1 MRKLRLAHTPLPA
14 YSTFAAGLLGLYT
27 MVVPAQL
34 SGQCTPEPG
43 TIQGK
48 VYADLNRN
56 GERDAG
62 ESGIASAR
70 IDVLGENG
78 VLLGQQF
85 SDADGNYAIS
95 GLPANE
101 LLRLVH
107 NKPANHHYAIGGSDG
122 PQDLRWVPVP
132 SCNVDFGV
140 NAINAPCS
148 PATAQVYTTCFVK
161 SGGDPAAPTLVGM
174 PFLFNSGSSPF
185 KVAMQN
191 QTGSVWGLAWNRS
204 TRELYSAA
212 FVKFGAGLGPA
223 GIGGIYA
230 TNVQKQQTKI
240 FADLKALGIPVGSPS
255 SADPLQCGYSDA
267 VGKAGLGD
275 MDISDD
281 DRLLFVTNLYH
292 KSLVIIPTEAP
303 TSANIMEFKIP
314 DPGCNQGNYAVG
326 AVEYYNGR
334 VYLGVTCTAE
344 NSRSKSDFFFHIYS
358 FDLLSRTFNIVFS
371 TNFAREY
378 WLAQPGSQ
386 RPVSQWLTSISFIND
401 AFMVIGI
408 TDRTGHTYCDQV
420 YPLTGQYGDV
430 LMLHK
435 SGNSWLLENKGVAGA
450 RSGNGPNHFEG
461 PGGGEFFGDDYWI
474 VGPSL
479 HPEVSFG
486 SVVVLPGSEEVISAC
501 YDPIYESFSGGFHRY
516 STLNGDKLSSIQL
529 YNKQSSA
536 YGKSAGLGD
545 LALACPP
552 EPIAIGN
559 YAWIDENENGVQDGT
574 ELPLG
579 GLQLLLLDEQ
589 CKVVG
594 QTATN
599 SNGYYLFDQTN
610 VDIDGDGIVGPL
622 APFANYFVVIHPSQG
637 IPGSTH
643 LLIGSDTMKLT
654 SHLAADAMQLYNS
667 DAVLWTSASCSGYDQ
682 VPYIAVR
689 TGASGDHNYSFD
701 LGLSRVYRDDTPPP
715 PPPPGDKVYDLALIK
730 QVDAI
735 NAVKNGDVVTFH
747 IRVFNQ
753 GDEPV
758 ARYEIVDYVDSY
770 FQFEA
775 ALNPEWTYYNGRA
788 RHLQTTPLAPGAHYT
803 VAISLRFQSALP
815 PIQIVNEA
823 EISAMWDALG
833 KPLTDEDSTPDD
845 VRGNDAGGVPHSE
858 TDNVVDANDIDEDDH
873 DAESLPLADLALRNL
888 SMNTDPVVKNGV
900 ATFRM
905 EVYNQGNVAVANIGI
920 VNYPGNAYTFQASDN
935 PGWVNNGGKVYTT
948 LGNVLP
954 PGGSAS
960 VELVLRVV
968 NANPQGLINRAEIYA
983 MQDINGG
990 ILKDFD
996 STPDDEVSNDAGGLV
1011 FSFADDWLEGDG
1023 TTDED
1028 DADPATVSVFDL
1040 ALILT
1045 TDQQQPVKK
1054 NQDVLFHLSVCNQG
1068 NVAAHDIGVVYY
1080 MPLGLSLSPLDVN
1093 AWFTM
1098 GGLLRNQL
1106 VGALQPGDC
1115 RIQDVVLRVRPDALP
1130 DALLSV
1136 AEIAHAKDASGTDRS
1151 NQDWDSKSDLDP
1163 SNDAGGVVGSVYDN
1177 AMTGDGVLDEDDA
1190 DPAQLLMMDLALVK
1204 RYAENGSLLNGGSAT
1219 FEIEVHNQGNM
1230 AVRNVTIV
1238 DYLPQGMSVGLL
1250 SLQDGWTVDGNIA
1263 EYVINGSIAPQ
1274 SAKSIQIVL
1283 EHTGDI
1289 EPAQLINRAEIAEVF
1304 SSDLTDL
1311 SNGDFDS
1318 SPDRDPGND
1327 AGGIPNT
1334 ETDNVL
1340 NLDSAMDEDD
1350 ADPAGIP
1357 VFDLALTKKLVP
1369 EKLAYRKGDTVTY
1382 VVDIFNQGN
1391 VIAGNIEVV
1400 DYLSDGYLYV
1410 PEINPGWSQ
1419 PEHGLVRHTPVEELQ
1434 PGAQRQLRIRLIFE
1448 TLNNG
1453 AFIPN
1458 FAEIAAANDKIGNA
1472 AEDFDSYYD
1481 EDSDND
1487 AGGQPGSEQDNRIDD
1502 HGNLDEDDHDGADSN
1517 PVNFDLALIKEIAQ
1531 PIVRPN
1537 ELLQFTLKI
1546 YNQGILPAK
1555 EIELVDYIPEGLNL
1569 EDPLWSAQ
1577 TVNGSVRAYL
1587 LLNSANGRLP
1597 EEGLLPGDSLLT
1609 GIQLRV
1615 DPSTQPGIIIN
1626 RAEIFRATN
1635 TGHLTDDDSTPD
1647 DDEYNDPGGVVF
1659 SDSDGSSANPEPLLT
1674 DDEDDSDPAGVIVVD
1689 LERTNPCQCLDN
1701 ASTAEDGQ
1709 FLEELSFRA
1718 LSNDI
1723 WFIYQVDGLY
1733 DPFSPDPPGAPIPF
1747 VTGPAGYILS
1757 ELPLG
1762 DGTSIY
1768 SMEGIHIDGVGFSI
1782 VLSNQFGVKLNTG
1795 VHKCYYN
1802 EPELL
1807 RAQYSVCT
1815 GASATYEVRK
1825 IPGATY
1831 QWTLGSGG
1839 NIVSNP
1845 SSHAVLVEWTAPIGT
1860 SHVLKVDVNH
1870 PDSCFNPIEL
1880 VVSIGSQSGSVS
1892 CLGNVQVSL
1901 DKNCEVQL
1909 TPKMLLIGGP
1919 YDPSSH
1925 AVMVFNKDGSLIPN
1939 NILRYEHVGKPLTAK
1954 VINACSGN
1962 SCWSTIRVEDKLKPD
1977 IICLNDTIDCT
1988 VMKSYI
1994 KPFITD
2000 NCDPFPERILVDETL
2015 ENTPCNDLY
2024 SKIVTRTYRAK
2035 DASGNVSADCQ
2046 MKIFLKRIQLDS
2058 IVYPDSLA
2066 RIKGNPLVC
2075 GTFAADSF
2083 GRPLPSV
2090 SGIPL
2095 YRGLSAWPNRDKY
2108 CDYIAGYE
2116 DLEQFTGHDCVRK
2129 IRRNWKFT
2137 LWYCNTFEIRNY
2149 VQLIEIV
2156 DPNPPVITCPYDI
2169 TATTDGRT
2177 CKAQVLIP
2185 MPKAY
2190 DSCGQVLGIDLYYPG
2205 GIIKDYTAR
2214 YVELPVGLNELRFVA
2229 YDLCYNYSECAFNVT
2244 VEDKTPPVAVCD
2256 RETVVTLDR
2265 FGEAWVPANVF
2276 DDGSYDDCHIGSW
2289 QVRRMNS
2296 GQCDPNDQLFQD
2308 SILFCCSDLGQ
2319 EVMVVL
2325 RVTDYH
2331 GNENTCMVIVEVQDK
2346 TIPHIYCP
2354 WDVTISCHEHID
2366 LNDLSRFGYPTVSD
2380 NCNTTY
2386 TEQVFP
2392 IIDQCREGYIDRV
2405 FTAGNGVGIDVCT
2418 QRIWIINP
2426 EPFDVEDITWPKDYT
2441 TTGCFDGGLP
2451 PETLPVENG
2460 YPQIREDICDLIGI
2474 SYEDQTFRF
2483 IQGSD
2488 ACYKIIRRWKVIN
2501 WCRLEFVNGVPV
2513 TYYRDQVLKVIN
2525 TTPPEILTGCIDT
2538 VFAII
2543 DTSCAGGDAY
2553 LVSEATDVCTP
2564 QDELIWEYHIDL
2576 YRDGIEDYSD
2586 LGIGGHIDASGH
2598 YPLGKHS
2605 IRYVFE
2611 DRCGNKSVCT
2621 GFFEILN
2628 CKPPVA
2634 YCKVG
2639 LSGSLVPMDMNGNG
2653 SVDSELLT
2661 IWAKDFDNGSY
2672 HPCGYPVT
2680 FSFGSDT
2687 TVKSV
2692 TYDCDS
2698 LGRRTV
2704 KLCVTASNGKQ
2715 DCCNTYIDVQDNNNV
2730 SFCGCVSFPPDVL
2743 ITDCSQQTDP
2753 VIINSR
2759 PSIGDCTGCV
2769 HKETSYKDSV
2779 VFNEPNT
2786 CFVVYRTWAVR
2797 FACPGEPDR
2806 IFDRTQRI
2814 VVTTDLQREDIVWPS
2829 DSVIVDNCRGSIDT
2843 TIIGEVPRFCVH
2855 NGYVML
2861 MYTDQ
2866 EIRRE
2871 QDCIFYE
2878 RIWTVFSKC
2887 APAQTY
2893 AFRQV
2898 LKVVEG
2904 AGIRYILPDDITVT
2918 DCEDALEPGTLNGY
2932 PETNCPCDIFQHSYV
2947 DSVVTGVP
2955 NTCKVIYRKWSSTF
2969 NCPPEV
2975 EGSFSGTQ
2983 IITIRVH
2990 LEETDIDWP
2999 EDTVLVLNCMGN
3011 VDTSII
3017 NNTPKLLKEFCGNV
3031 EFGYTDVTVLLNDTC
3046 KIIHRTWTAVN
3057 LCSAIPELEAF
3068 SYLQVLKVTKPNG
3081 PQIDIPDNITV
3092 TDCHKPLLPDSLNG
3106 YPALNCPC
3114 DVFTHTYQD
3123 SVVLTEPNT
3132 CYVIYRKWT
3141 SVYDCPPD
3149 VSGTFKG
3156 TQKITIKITLDQ
3168 ADIDWPEDTVRVDN
3182 CPGTVDTTFINHVPR
3197 LKKDYCGYVTFR
3209 YVDQTLSQANDTCKY
3224 IRRRWTAS
3232 NDCTDPPT
3240 KQEFN
3245 FDQVL
3250 KVTNPDGPRVD
3261 IPDDLTVTDC
3271 HKPLLPDS
3279 LNGYPA
3285 VLCACD
3291 SVETYF
3297 KDDTVYSNPEVCF
3310 TIERNWFIRFLCLP
3324 GYDSTFVYIQKITLD
3339 VNLDPNDINWPPK
3352 NYTSYTC
3359 TPTLDPEKTGKPSL
3373 KKDYC
3378 GLITFSYI
3386 DQLLSSGV
3394 CTTYIRTWTAVNA
3407 CSQSQRPF
3415 YQQFIELKNQDP
3427 PVITCP
3433 KDTVVNA
3440 DANTCGKAFTL
3451 PDPKLGDNC
3460 NAGVTISS
3468 NAPAVFPVGMTFVV
3482 FTAKDSCNNTSTCTT
3497 KVTVIETVPPTI
3509 ECPPNVTISCGEDTE
3524 DLNDFGTASA
3534 DDNCPGVV
3542 VNETVNRAQDE
3553 CGIGTITRDFV
3564 ATDASGNTASCRQ
3577 VITVS
3582 NIDPLDDAD
3591 IIWPQSPIT
3600 VGECENFDPSVTG
3613 SPEFDSTGISCLAA
3627 RITHADTNLCKVR
3640 TACEWER
3647 TWTIYDTCSN
3657 RTFTF
3662 VQLIIIDDQNAPNIL
3677 GINDTTVYAND
3688 TSCNNYIVLKA
3699 YVDNC
3704 DSLNITISNDS
3715 QYGVNNEDDASGYYP
3730 VGTTVV
3736 TFRAED
3742 ACCNVATRM
3751 VSITVIDTIAP
3762 EFTCRKVVKKIK
3774 DDGCA
3779 VFNSQ
3784 EFILNVGDNCSDSAN
3799 IMTSF
3804 NRNDFGDTIRTICCD
3819 SITNYEYTTAVKVY
3833 FKDEGGNIDSCCT
3846 LLQAVDE
3853 DTICGPTLLAHVKGF
3868 VRTRKQFNLPGVEVM
3883 LNAGADGMKLSGM
3896 DGYYA
3901 FYNMPNGGSYR
3912 VSASHDVNPLNG
3924 VSTADIIHIQKHI
3937 LGVKVFD
3944 DPLKFIAADVNN
3956 NRKVTTSDIVEIRR
3970 LILGQRDKFENSPSW
3985 RFVLSGFEFR
3995 DKDDPLNE
4003 KFPEHFDIEQI
4014 NRNHYIDF
4022 TGIKMGDVDDS
4033 NDPAGLGGSLQSR
4046 NGRFVRLL
4054 VEDRVVHAG
4063 ESHTIELRFE
4073 DYSQMEGL
4081 QLSLEADPRW
4091 IDQLEWVNGDKS
4103 ISTAENSCTIPGR
4116 ALARIVHAKSGTAG
4130 ETGRLYL
4137 NVRATRSGKLS
4148 DWLRMQAS
4156 DFISEAYLY
4165 DGDAV
4170 PIQLEF
4176 MEKSAVASGL
4186 MLFQNV
4192 PNPFDASTVVPF
4204 ATAEDAYITLRIL
4217 DAQGRKVYESG
4228 GYFTRGYHEVE
4239 IRKDMLPGQGVF
4251 YYQLANSKHSVY
4263 RKMVKL
4269 N

>member
-14 YSTFAAGLLGLYT
+14 CTTLIAGLLGLFST
-27 MVVPAQL
+27 FVPAHL
-34 SGQCTPEPG
+34 AGQCTPEPG

-48 VYADLNRN
+48 VYLDLNRN

-62 ESGIASAR
+62 ESGVAAAR
-70 IDVLGENG
+70 IDVFGDNG

-85 SDADGNYAIS
+85 TDIDGSYTIS

-101 LLRLVH
+101 ILRVVH
-107 NKPANHHYAIGGSDG
+107 NKPSNYHYATTGSSG

-148 PATAQVYTTCFVK
+148 SATAHVYTTCFVK
-161 SGGDPAAPTLVGM
+161 SGSDPAAPTLVGM
-174 PFLFNSGSSPF
+174 PFLFSSGSSPF
-185 KVAMQN
+185 KVAMQS

-230 TNVQKQQTKI
+230 TDVQKQQTKT
-240 FADLKALGIPVGSPS
+240 FADLAALGIPVGGPS
-255 SADPLQCGYSDA
+255 ASDPLQCAYADA

-281 DRLLFVTNLYH
+281 DRLLFVTNLYN
-292 KSLVIIPTEAP
+292 KSLVIIPTESP
-303 TSANIMEFKIP
+303 TAASIMEFKIP
-314 DPGCNQGNYAVG
+314 DPGCNQGDYAVG

-344 NSRSKSDFFFHIYS
+344 SSRSKSNFFFHIYS

-371 TNFAREY
+371 TSFAREY

-386 RPVSQWLTSISFIND
+386 RPVSQWLTSISFVND
-401 AFMVIGI
+401 AFMIIGI
-408 TDRTGHTYCDQV
+408 TDRTGHTYCDPV

-430 LMLHK
+430 LMLYK
-435 SGNSWLLENKGVAGA
+435 SGNSWLLENKGVAGT

-486 SVVVLPGSEEVISAC
+486 SVVVLPGTEEVVSAC

-559 YAWIDENENGVQDGT
+559 YAWIDENENGIQDGV
-574 ELPLG
+574 EMPLG
-579 GLQLLLLDEQ
+579 SLQLLLIDDQ

-594 QTATN
+594 QTTTN
-599 SNGYYLFDQTN
+599 SNGYYLFDHTN
-610 VDIDGDGIVGPL
+610 VDIDGDGLAGPL
-622 APFANYFVVIHPSQG
+622 APFANYYIVIHPSQN
-637 IPGSTH
+637 IPGSQY
-643 LLIGSDTMKLT
+643 LLIGADTMKLT
-654 SHLAADAMQLYNS
+654 SHLDAEAMQLYNS
-667 DAVLWTSASCSGYDQ
+667 DAVQWTSAPCSGFDQ
-682 VPYIAVR
+682 VPYISVR

-701 LGLSRVYRDDTPPP
+701 LGFNHVYRDDTPPP

-735 NAVKNGDVVTFH
+735 NTVKNGDVVTFH

-753 GDEPV
+753 GNEAV
-758 ARYEIVDYVDSY
+758 ARYEIVDYVDGY

-775 ALNPEWTYYNGRA
+775 ALNPGWTYFNGRA
-788 RHLQTTPLAPGAHYT
+788 RHLQTTPLAPGAQYE
-803 VAISLRFQSALP
+803 VSIALRFQSALP

-823 EISAMWDALG
+823 EISAMWDAQG

-873 DAESLPLADLALRNL
+873 DGESLPLADLALRNI
-888 SMNTDPVVKNGV
+888 SMNTAPVVKNGL

-905 EVYNQGNVAVANIGI
+905 EVYNQGNVSVANIGI
-920 VNYPGNAYTFQASDN
+920 VNYLGSAYTFQAADN
-935 PGWVNNGGKVYTT
+935 PGWIHNGGKVYTT
-948 LGNVLP
+948 LGNALP

-960 VELVLRVV
+960 IELVLRVV
-968 NANPQGLINRAEIYA
+968 HSDPQALINRAEVYS
-983 MQDINGG
+983 MKDVNGG
-990 ILKDFD
+990 VLKDFD
-996 STPDDEVSNDAGGLV
+996 STPDDDVSNDAGGLV
-1011 FSFADDWLEGDG
+1011 YSFADDWLGGDG

-1045 TDQQQPVKK
+1045 TDQQLPVKRE
-1054 NQDVLFHLSVCNQG
+1054 QDVLFHLTVCNQG
-1068 NVAAHDIGVVYY
+1068 TVAAHDIGVVYY
-1080 MPLGLSLSPLDVN
+1080 MPSGLSLSPLDAN

-1106 VGALQPGDC
+1106 AGALQPGDC

-1130 DALLSV
+1130 NALLSV
-1136 AEIAHAKDASGTDRS
+1136 AEISHAKDASGTEMS
-1151 NQDWDSKSDLDP
+1151 SHDWDSKSDLDP

-1177 AMTGDGVLDEDDA
+1177 AMTGDGILDEDDA
-1190 DPAQLLMMDLALVK
+1190 DPAQLQMLDLALVK
-1204 RYAENGSLLNGGSAT
+1204 RYAENGSLLNGGSSA

-1230 AVRNVTIV
+1230 SVRNVTIV
-1238 DYLPQGMSVGLL
+1238 DYIPQGMSVGLL
-1250 SLQDGWTVDGNIA
+1250 SLQDGWTVNGNIA

-1274 SAKSIQIVL
+1274 SVKYIQMVL

-1289 EPAQLINRAEIAEVF
+1289 DPAQLINRSEIAEVF
-1304 SSDLTDL
+1304 ANDLTDL
-1311 SNGDFDS
+1311 SNYDFDS
-1318 SPDRDPGND
+1318 RPDRDPGND
-1327 AGGIPNT
+1327 AGGIPNA

-1340 NLDSAMDEDD
+1340 NLDSTVDEDD

-1382 VVDIFNQGN
+1382 IIDIFNQGN

-1400 DYLSDGYLYV
+1400 DYLSEGYLYV
-1410 PEINPGWSQ
+1410 PEINLGWSQ
-1419 PEHGLVRHTPVEELQ
+1419 PENALARHALVSELR
-1434 PGAQRQLRIRLIFE
+1434 PGEQHQLSIRLIFE

-1458 FAEIAAANDKIGNA
+1458 FAEIAAATDKSGNT

-1481 EDSDND
+1481 DDPDND

-1502 HGNLDEDDHDGADSN
+1502 HGSLDEDDHDGADSN

-1537 ELLQFTLKI
+1537 ELLIFTLKI

-1555 EIELVDYIPEGLNL
+1555 EIELVDYIPEGLIL
-1569 EDPLWSAQ
+1569 EDPLWNAQ
-1577 TVNGSVRAYL
+1577 LVNGSLRAYFL
-1587 LLNSANGRLP
+1587 MNYANGRLP
-1597 EEGLLPGDSLLT
+1597 EDGLLPGDSLIT
-1609 GIQLRV
+1609 SIRLRV
-1615 DPSTQPGIIIN
+1615 DPATPPGIIIN
-1626 RAEIFRATN
+1626 RAEIFHAKN
-1635 TGHLTDDDSTPD
+1635 SGLLTDDDSTPD
-1647 DDEYNDPGGVVF
+1647 DDEFNDPGGVVF

-1701 ASTAEDGQ
+1701 ASTDEDGQ

-1723 WFIYQVDGLY
+1723 WFIFEVDGLY
-1733 DPFSPDPPGAPIPF
+1733 DPFSPDPPVAPIPF
-1747 VTGPAGYILS
+1747 VTGPAGYILN
-1757 ELPLG
+1757 EFPLG

-1782 VLSNQFGVKLNTG
+1782 VLSNQYGVKLNTG

-1802 EPELL
+1802 EPELV

-1815 GASATYEVRK
+1815 GTSATYEVRK
-1825 IPGATY
+1825 IPGAAY
-1831 QWTLGSGG
+1831 QWTLNSGG
-1839 NIVSNP
+1839 NILSNP

-1880 VVSIGSQSGSVS
+1880 VVSIGNQSGSVS

-1919 YDPSSH
+1919 YDPNSH
-1925 AVMVFNKDGSLIPN
+1925 SVMVFNKDGSLIPN

-2035 DASGNVSADCQ
+2035 DASGNLSADCQ

-2066 RIKGNPLVC
+2066 RIKGNPLIC

-2156 DPNPPVITCPYDI
+2156 DPNPPVIACPYDI

-2205 GIIKDYTAR
+2205 GIIKDYTSR

-2229 YDLCYNYSECAFNVT
+2229 YDLCYNYSECAFLVT

-2289 QVRRMNS
+2289 QVRRMNA
-2296 GQCDPNDQLFQD
+2296 GQCDPNDQVFQD

-2346 TIPHIYCP
+2346 TIPHIDCP

-2380 NCNTTY
+2380 NCNITY

-2392 IIDQCREGYIDRV
+2392 YIDQCREGYVDRV

-2426 EPFDVEDITWPKDYT
+2426 DPFTGEDITWPEDYT
-2441 TTGCFDGGLP
+2441 TAGCLDGGLP
-2451 PETLPVENG
+2451 PETLPLEYG
-2460 YPQIREDICDLIGI
+2460 YPLIQEDICDLIGI
-2474 SYEDQTFRF
+2474 SYEDHVFRF

-2501 WCRLEFVNGVPV
+2501 WCRLEFVNGIPI
-2513 TYYRDQVLKVIN
+2513 TYYHDQVLKIIN
-2525 TTPPEILTGCIDT
+2525 KTPPEILTGCIDT

-2564 QDELIWEYHIDL
+2564 QEELVWEYHIDL

-2611 DRCGNKSVCT
+2611 DRCGNRSVCT

-2639 LSGSLVPMDMNGNG
+2639 LSGSLVPMDLNGNG

-2661 IWAKDFDNGSY
+2661 IWAKDFDQGSY

-2698 LGRRTV
+2698 LGRRQV

-2769 HKETSYKDSV
+2769 HTGTSYTDSTV
-2779 VFNEPNT
+2779 YDEPNT
-2786 CFVVYRTWAVR
+2786 CFVVYRTWKVR

-2814 VVTTDLQREDIVWPS
+2814 VVTTDLQRSDIVWPS

-2866 EIRRE
+2866 ETRRE

-2887 APAQTY
+2887 APSQTY

-2898 LKVVEG
+2898 LKVIEG

-2918 DCEDALEPGTLNGY
+2918 DCNDALDPGTLNGY

-2947 DSVVTGVP
+2947 DSVVTGIP
-2955 NTCKVIYRKWSSTF
+2955 NTCKVVYRKWNSTF

-2983 IITIRVH
+2983 KITIRVH
-2990 LEETDIDWP
+2990 LEESDIDWP

-3017 NNTPKLLKEFCGNV
+3017 NNTPKLLRDFCGNI

-3057 LCSAIPELEAF
+3057 LCSAVPQLEAF

-3106 YPALNCPC
+3106 YPSLNCPC

-3132 CYVIYRKWT
+3132 CYVVYRKWT

-3197 LKKDYCGYVTFR
+3197 LKKDYCGYVSFR
-3209 YVDQTLSQANDTCKY
+3209 YLDQTLSQTNDTCKY

-3245 FDQVL
+3245 FDQIL

-3297 KDDTVYSNPEVCF
+3297 KDDTIYSNPEVCF
-3310 TIERNWFIRFLCLP
+3310 TIERNWFLRFLCLP

-3339 VNLDPNDINWPPK
+3339 VNLDPNDITWPVK

-3386 DQLLSSGV
+3386 DQLLSSGI

-3415 YQQFIELKNQDP
+3415 FQQFIEVKNQDP

-3433 KDTVVNA
+3433 ADTVVNA

-3451 PDPKLGDNC
+3451 PDPKLGNNC
-3460 NAGVTISS
+3460 NSGVTITS
-3468 NAPAVFPVGMTFVV
+3468 NAPGVFPVGMTFVV
-3482 FTAKDSCNNTSTCTT
+3482 FTVKDSCNNTSTCTT
-3497 KVTVIETVPPTI
+3497 KVTVLENVPPTI
-3509 ECPPNVTISCGEDTE
+3509 ECPPNVTISCGEDTK

-3542 VNETVNRAQDE
+3542 INETVNRAQDD
-3553 CGIGTITRDFV
+3553 CGIGTITRDFL

-3600 VGECENFDPSVTG
+3600 VGECENFDPSATG

-3627 RITHADTNLCKVR
+3627 RITHTDTNLCKVR
-3640 TACEWER
+3640 VACEWER

-3715 QYGVNNEDDASGYYP
+3715 PYGVNNEDDASGYYP

-3736 TFRAED
+3736 TFYAED
-3742 ACCNVATRM
+3742 ACCNTATRM

-3784 EFILNVGDNCSDSAN
+3784 EFILSVGDNCSDSAN

-3804 NRNDFGDTIRTICCD
+3804 NRNDFSDTIRTICCD

-3868 VRTRKQFNLPGVEVM
+3868 VRSRKQLNLPGVEVT
-3883 LNAGADGMKLSGM
+3883 LNAGADGMKLSGL

-3912 VSASHDVNPLNG
+3912 VSAAHDVNPLNG

-3937 LGVKVFD
+3937 LGVKAFD
-3944 DPLKFIAADVNN
+3944 DPMKFIAADVNN
-3956 NRKVTTSDIVEIRR
+3956 NRRVTTADIVEIRR
-3970 LILGQRDKFENSPSW
+3970 LILGQRDKFEHCPSW
-3985 RFVLSGFEFR
+3985 RFVLSGYEFR
-3995 DKDDPLNE
+3995 DKEDPLNE

-4014 NRNHYIDF
+4014 NRNHYLDF
-4022 TGIKMGDVDDS
+4022 TGIKIGDVDDS
-4033 NDPAGLGGSLQSR
+4033 NDPAGFGGNLQSR
-4046 NGRFVRLL
+4046 NGRSVRLL
-4054 VEDRVVHAG
+4054 VEDRVLQAG
-4063 ESHTIELRFE
+4063 ESQMIELSFQ
-4073 DYSQMEGL
+4073 DYSQIEGL

-4091 IDQLEWVNGDKS
+4091 VDQMEWINGERS
-4103 ISTAENSCTIPGR
+4103 ISTSDNSCTLPGTS
-4116 ALARIVHAKSGTAG
+4116 LARIVHVKPGLPG
-4130 ETGRLYL
+4130 ESGRLFL
-4137 NVRATRSGKLS
+4137 NVRVVRSGRLS
-4148 DWLRMQAS
+4148 HWLKIQQAG
-4156 DFISEAYLY
+4156 FASEAYLY
-4165 DGDAV
+4165 DGGAV

-4186 MLFQNV
+4186 MLYQNV
-4192 PNPFDASTVVPF
+4192 PNPFDASTLVPF
-4204 ATAEDAYITLRIL
+4204 ATTEDAYITLRII
-4217 DAQGRKVYESG
+4217 DAQGRSVYETR
-4228 GYFTRGYHEVE
+4228 GYFLRGYHEVE
-4239 IRKDMLPGQGVF
+4239 ISKDMLPGQGVF